1 MTINE
6 KYELKK
12 KLVAELRDA
21 MRRVNQINEDIS
33 RVDNGMY
40 PRVREDN
47 WIPPFLRKAETC
59 ES

>member
-21 MRRVNQINEDIS
+21 MRRVNQINEDIG

-40 PRVREDN
+40 PRVRDEE
-47 WIPPFLRKAETC
+47 WIPPFLRKTEPC
-59 ES
+59 EP